1 MQEKL
6 IQRYFKPELSLELN
20 SSLGLQTIGQNILHP
35 KSWVDKTC
43 IWADIVHWPAI
54 ILSSAQCTSL
64 DMFKHFFLRLKM
76 MMWRTWWNMQH
87 QVNLSYSVFLGKV
100 IFFNHKMFRKS
111 LVSLVSFF
119 MECWT
124 VLCPPKPW
132 PRLHICKTLIFKRFV
147 KEFQLTSSVTYYW
160 TNTQQYGI

>member
-1 MQEKL
+1 MSCIQKVEWTKPVFEQTLSTDQPLYWALLNVPVL
-6 IQRYFKPELSLELN
+6 ICLN
-20 SSLGLQTIGQNILHP
+20 I
-35 KSWVDKTC
+35 
-43 IWADIVHWPAI
+43 
-54 ILSSAQCTSL
+54 
-64 DMFKHFFLRLKM
+64 FFLRLKM

-87 QVNLSYSVFLGKV
+87 QVNLPYGVFLWKV

>member
-1 MQEKL
+1 M
-6 IQRYFKPELSLELN
+6 SC
-20 SSLGLQTIGQNILHP
+20 HP

-54 ILSSAQCTSL
+54 ILSSVQCTSL
-64 DMFKHFFLRLKM
+64 NMFKHFFFKAQDDDVEDM
-76 MMWRTWWNMQH
+76 MEYATSGAFVLWCIS
-87 QVNLSYSVFLGKV
+87 VESY
-100 IFFNHKMFRKS
+100 FFYHKMFRKSLVS